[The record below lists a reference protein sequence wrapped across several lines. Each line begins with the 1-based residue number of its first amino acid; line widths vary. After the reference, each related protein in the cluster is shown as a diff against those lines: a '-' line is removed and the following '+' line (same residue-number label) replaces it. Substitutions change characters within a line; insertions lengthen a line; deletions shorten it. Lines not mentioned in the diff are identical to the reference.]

1 MKSLLLAPRR
11 TAFGVGLLAA
21 VSLLAAQGQAA
32 TAVADSRP
40 GIVVRNGVTQPVF
53 GYADAIREH
62 VWVDAPFDSDHD
74 GENDRISVD
83 IMRPRAT
90 EHGLKAPVIMDASP
104 YYSTLGR
111 GNESELKQDTDGD
124 GLLDKWPLFYDN
136 YFVPRGYAVVL
147 LDMVGTN
154 NSTGCPT
161 TNGTPDNLSAK
172 VAIDWL
178 NGRGTARD
186 ADGTVVSAPN
196 WHNGKTG
203 MIGKSYDG
211 NLALATAV
219 TGVEGLSTIVDIAG
233 PSNYYDY
240 TRKNGVVTRSNHY
253 VASLANTVTD
263 PDRRAHCAPVR
274 EEISAADGDA
284 TGDYSDFWAER
295 DYVKDAANVRASVF
309 MVHGLNDDNVRPD
322 HFSQF
327 WTELARHDV
336 PRKLLLSQEGH
347 VDPFD
352 FRRTAWVDTLHRWF
366 DNWLQDVPNG
376 IMKEPRVDIER
387 APDVFTSYRDW
398 PVPGAKETSLRFQP
412 AADGGPAGL
421 AVKPPNGRPVELTF
435 QDDPAQT
442 ESQMLGNL
450 SEAGQNR
457 LVFQSEPLTAPLH
470 VSGTPVVRLH
480 ASADQTDTNL
490 GAVLVDL
497 GPQTRVSWETSGEGI
512 RTLSTEDCWG
522 ESSPS
527 DDACYKQTA
536 KNIVTSDRER
546 ISKGVM
552 DALNRDSLTTPEPLV
567 PGTKYDFDLPLLPV
581 DHVFEPGHRIGLV
594 VVGSY
599 RSYSSVADQTRA
611 NISVSTK
618 VSDFRLPLVGGRQAA
633 SRAGL

>member
-1 MKSLLLAPRR
+1 MSPARRR
-11 TAFGVGLLAA
+11 TAFGVGLFAA
-21 VSLLAAQGQAA
+21 VSLLVSQGQFTSAA
-32 TAVADSRP
+32 ADSRP
-40 GIVVRNGVTQPVF
+40 GIVVENGVTQPVF

-62 VWVDAPFDSDHD
+62 AWVDAPFDSDHD
-74 GENDRISVD
+74 GVNDQISVD

-90 EHGLKAPVIMDASP
+90 EQGLKVPVVMDASP

-186 ADGTVVSAPN
+186 ADGDVVASPD

-211 NLALATAV
+211 NLAMATAV
-219 TGVEGLSTIVDIAG
+219 TGVEGLSTIVPIGG

-240 TRKNGVVTRSNHY
+240 TRKNGVVTRGNNY

-274 EEISAADGDA
+274 EELGAADGDD

-295 DYVKDAANVRASVF
+295 NYVKDVANVRASVL
-309 MVHGLNDDNVRPD
+309 MVHGLHDDNVRPD

-327 WTELARHDV
+327 WAELAKHDV
-336 PRKLLLSQEGH
+336 PRKLLLGQEGH

-352 FRRTAWVDTLHRWF
+352 FRRTEWVDTLHRWF
-366 DNWLQDVPNG
+366 DHWLQDVPND

-387 APDVFTSYRDW
+387 APDVFESYRDW
-398 PVPGAKETSLRFQP
+398 PVPGAKPTKLWFQP
-412 AADGGPAGL
+412 AEVAGGPTGL
-421 AVKPPNGRPVELTF
+421 SVKPAKGRPADLTF
-435 QDDPAQT
+435 HDNPSQT
-442 ESQMLGNL
+442 ETQMVSDTSNVGP
-450 SEAGQNR
+450 NR
-457 LVFQSEPLTAPLH
+457 LVFLSEPLTAPLH
-470 VSGTPVVRLH
+470 VSGTPVVRLN

-490 GAVLVDL
+490 GAVLVDY
-497 GPQTRVSWETSGEGI
+497 GPQTRLSWETSGEGI
-512 RTLSTEDCWG
+512 RTLTTEDCWG
-522 ESSPS
+522 ESSPR

-546 ISKGVM
+546 VSKGIM
-552 DALNRDSLTTPEPLV
+552 DALNRNSLTTPEPLV
-567 PGTKYDFDLPLLPV
+567 PGEKYDFDLPLLPV
-581 DHVFEPGHRIGLV
+581 DHVFQPGHRIGLI

-599 RSYSSVADQTRA
+599 RSYSSVPDQTRA
-611 NISVSTK
+611 NISVTTK
-618 VSDFRLPLVGGRQAA
+618 ISNFRLPLVGGRQAA